1 MNIKFQDDS
10 IHFIQNLDGSNRLY
24 KYSSKSVELIETLN
38 NEKKMKLTFMTD
50 ISNKYQ
56 DTYQYLFGS
65 QSDGH
70 EWH

>member
-38 NEKKMKLTFMTD
+38 KEKKMKLTFMTD

-56 DTYQYLFGS
+56 DTYQYLFG
-65 QSDGH
+65 
-70 EWH
+70 

>member
-38 NEKKMKLTFMTD
+38 KEKKMKLTFMTD

-56 DTYQYLFGS
+56 DTYQYLLG
-65 QSDGH
+65 
-70 EWH
+70 